1 MTERIDVDVDVDVDI
16 EQSSEP
22 IVIGVPTWVDEMVAA
37 AALGEQAGEEAL
49 MRLAIGLS
57 RENVARGGGPF
68 GALVCAAGRVI
79 AGGVNLVL
87 ASGQSIAHAEIVAIM
102 RAQQRLSQ
110 LSAAGPLSLFATT
123 EPCCQCF
130 GALIWSGATRLVCG
144 AHTDDAQAIG
154 FDEGP
159 KPSAWPAEL
168 EARGISVARGV
179 CSEEANSVLLEYA
192 RRGGPIYGLRSPSV
206 NG

>member
-1 MTERIDVDVDVDVDI
+1 MAMNLAQTSEPIRIDVP
-16 EQSSEP
+16 S
-22 IVIGVPTWVDEMVAA
+22 WVDEMVAA
-37 AALGEQAGEEAL
+37 AQARSDGSDEAL

-68 GALVCAAGRVI
+68 GALVCAGERVI

-87 ASGQSIAHAEIVAIM
+87 ASGQSIAHAEIIAIM
-102 RAQQRLSQ
+102 RAQQRLPQ
-110 LSAAGPLSLFATT
+110 LSAAGALTLFATT

-159 KPSAWPAEL
+159 KPSAWPDEL
-168 EARGISVARGV
+168 HARGIAVTRGV
-179 CSEEANSVLLEYA
+179 CAAEANGVLLEYA
-192 RRGGPIYGLRSPSV
+192 RRGGPIYGLRSPNVS
-206 NG
+206 GDG